1 MVEMKWVEDGNNIAL
16 FYRTITLESLLSG
29 PSGSEILPPVEWTE
43 WKKVGVEPK
52 SKVFNA

>member
-1 MVEMKWVEDGNNIAL
+1 MVEMKWVEDGDNIAL
-16 FYRTITLESLLSG
+16 YYRTFILKIGFTEPFAQI
-29 PSGSEILPPVEWTE
+29 PSPVEWTE